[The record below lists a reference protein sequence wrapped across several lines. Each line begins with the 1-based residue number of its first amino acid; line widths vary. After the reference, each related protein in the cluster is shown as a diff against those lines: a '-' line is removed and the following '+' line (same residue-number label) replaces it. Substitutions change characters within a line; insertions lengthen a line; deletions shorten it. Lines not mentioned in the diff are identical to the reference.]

1 MEDHAAGSGSRG
13 PSDWKDRKDR
23 KDRVDRPERSERV
36 DRLPP
41 QNLEAEKGVLGSI
54 LFDNHVL
61 DDVADLLIAD
71 HFYLD
76 SHRRIY
82 QAIMKLH
89 ESGVHGFDF
98 ITIGEALDKTNELK
112 EVGGYE
118 YLNEIADS
126 VPHAAHAKY
135 YAEIVRSKSIQRRLI
150 YACTDVLR
158 SAYDDTDD
166 TQGLLD
172 KAEQGIFQI
181 LEQQEASQKIELR
194 DILLDTFDRI
204 NERLQLQGAISGI
217 SSGFRDLDSKTN
229 GFQPAEL
236 IILAARPSMGKTAF
250 VLNLAE
256 AAADRSQ
263 AGVVIFSLEQS
274 KLELAERF
282 LCIRGRMD
290 MHKLRKGEL
299 TEDERD
305 LLLRVSSELSEMPVF
320 IDDQPGRSM
329 SQIGA
334 ICRRLKRRH
343 NLRMVIIDY
352 LQLIE
357 PEDKRAPREQ
367 QIAMITRR
375 LKFLAK
381 ELQTPVI
388 ALAQLNRGVELRED
402 KRPKL
407 ADLRESGAIEQ
418 DADIVMFLH
427 RPEMYDPEDRP
438 GEAEIIVAKHRNGPT
453 GMIRLGFKKQFM
465 QFEDFVPL
473 DVPEGGYFGDAGGGF

>member
-1 MEDHAAGSGSRG
+1 MATASGSGSLERIDK
-13 PSDWKDRKDR
+13 PDRRQRNELRADH
-23 KDRVDRPERSERV
+23 
-36 DRLPP
+36 LPP
-41 QNLEAEKGVLGSI
+41 QNLEAEKGLIGSI
-54 LFDNHVL
+54 LFDNHVI
-61 DDVADLLIAD
+61 DDVADRLRPD

-76 SHRRIY
+76 SHKRIY
-82 QAIMKLH
+82 QAILRLH
-89 ESGVHGFDF
+89 ESGVHGFDAV
-98 ITIGEALDKTNELK
+98 TVGEALDQGGELK
-112 EVGGYE
+112 AIGGYE
-118 YLNEIADS
+118 YLQEVIEA

-135 YAEIVRSKSIQRRLI
+135 YSDIIRSKAVQRRLI
-150 YACTDVLR
+150 YTCTDILK
-158 SAYDDTDD
+158 SAYDDAND
-166 TQGLLD
+166 TQDLLD
-172 KAEQGIFQI
+172 QAEQGIFQI
-181 LEQQEASQKIELR
+181 LEQQEDAQRLELK

-204 NERLQLQGAISGI
+204 NERLQLQGAISGL
-217 SSGFRDLDSKTN
+217 SSGFRDLDAKTN
-229 GFQPAEL
+229 GFQPSEL

-256 AAADRSQ
+256 AAADRCQ

-299 TEDERD
+299 NEDERD

-329 SQIGA
+329 SQIAA
-334 ICRRLKRRH
+334 ICRRLKRKSNVR
-343 NLRMVIIDY
+343 LVVIDY

-367 QIAMITRR
+367 QIAQITRR

-381 ELQTPVI
+381 ELQIPVI

-438 GEAEIIVAKHRNGPT
+438 GEAEVIVAKHRNGPT
-453 GMIRLGFKKQFM
+453 GLIRLGFKKQFM

-473 DVPEGGYFGDAGGGF
+473 DVPEGGYFGDGGGF

>member
-1 MEDHAAGSGSRG
+1 MAGFDFEGNR
-13 PSDWKDRKDR
+13 DKTFRRDKA
-23 KDRVDRPERSERV
+23 DRPERRERSEGAARF

-54 LFDNHVL
+54 FFDNHVL
-61 DDVADLLIAD
+61 DEVADMLVAD

-76 SHRRIY
+76 AHRRIY
-82 QAIMKLH
+82 QAIMRLH
-89 ESGVHGFDF
+89 ESGIHGFDAV
-98 ITIGEALDKTNELK
+98 TVAESLQRTNELS
-112 EVGGYE
+112 EIGGGE
-118 YLNEIADS
+118 YIEEIISS
-126 VPHAAHAKY
+126 VPHSAHCKY
-135 YAEIVRSKSIQRRLI
+135 YAEIVRSKAIQRRLI
-150 YACTDVLR
+150 YTCTDILR
-158 SAYDDTDD
+158 DAYDETKD
-166 TQGLLD
+166 TQDLLD
-172 KAEQGIFQI
+172 TAEQGIFQI
-181 LEQQEASQKIELR
+181 LEQQEAAQRIELK

-204 NERLQLQGAISGI
+204 NDRLQLQGAISGLTT
-217 SSGFRDLDSKTN
+217 GFRDLDAKIN

-256 AAADRSQ
+256 AAADRAQ

-274 KLELAERF
+274 NLELAERF

-290 MHKLRKGEL
+290 LHKLRKGEL

-305 LLLRVSSELSEMPVF
+305 QLLRVSSELSDMPVY

-334 ICRRLKRRH
+334 ICRRLKRK
-343 NLRMVIIDY
+343 NDLRMIIIDY
-352 LQLIE
+352 LQLVE

-367 QIAMITRR
+367 QIAGITRR

-381 ELQTPVI
+381 ELKIPVI

-438 GEAEIIVAKHRNGPT
+438 GEAEVIIAKHRSGPT
-453 GMIRLGFKKQFM
+453 GLIKLNFSKQHM
-465 QFEDFVPL
+465 QFQDYVPL
-473 DVPEGGYFGDAGGGF
+473 DVPEGGYFGDSGGF

>member
-1 MEDHAAGSGSRG
+1 MDERTAGSGERS
-13 PSDWKDRKDR
+13 SFDRKDR
-23 KDRVDRPERSERV
+23 FDRPPRPERG

-54 LFDNHVL
+54 LLENHVL
-61 DDVADLLIAD
+61 DDVADQLFPD

-76 SHRRIY
+76 SHKRIY
-82 QAIMKLH
+82 AAIQRLH
-89 ESGVHGFDF
+89 ESGTHGFDPV
-98 ITIGEALDKTNELK
+98 TVAEALDKTNELK

-118 YLNEIADS
+118 YLHEILES

-135 YAEIVRSKSIQRRLI
+135 YAEIVRGKAIQRRLI
-150 YACTDVLR
+150 YSCTDILK
-158 SAYDDTDD
+158 SAYDDTHSTED
-166 TQGLLD
+166 LLD
-172 KAEQGIFQI
+172 QAEQSIFQI
-181 LEQQEASQKIELR
+181 LEQQEATQKIELK
-194 DILLDTFDRI
+194 DILLDAFDRI
-204 NERLQLQGAISGI
+204 DERSKLQGAISGL

-229 GFQPAEL
+229 GFQSSEL

-250 VLNLAE
+250 VLNMAE
-256 AAADRSQ
+256 AAADRCQ

-282 LCIRGRMD
+282 LCLRARMD

-299 TEDERD
+299 SEDERD
-305 LLLRVSSELSEMPVF
+305 LLLRVSSELSEMPVY

-329 SQIGA
+329 SQIA
-334 ICRRLKRRH
+334 SISRRLKRKNNIR
-343 NLRMVIIDY
+343 LVVIDY

-367 QIAMITRR
+367 QIAAITRR

-381 ELQTPVI
+381 ELQLPVI

-402 KRPKL
+402 KRPRL

-438 GEAEIIVAKHRNGPT
+438 GEAEVIVAKHRNGPT
-453 GMIRLGFKKQFM
+453 GMIRLGFKKQCM
-465 QFEDFVPL
+465 QFEDFVAL
-473 DVPEGGYFGDAGGGF
+473 EEPEGGYFGNSSHGGDGF

>member
-1 MEDHAAGSGSRG
+1 MPGAGSEGV
-13 PSDWKDRKDR
+13 SDRR
-23 KDRVDRPERSERV
+23 SRVDRPERTDRV

-54 LFDNHVL
+54 FFDNHVV
-61 DDVADLLIAD
+61 DDVGDLLLAD

-76 SHRRIY
+76 AHRRIY
-82 QAIMKLH
+82 AAIQRLH
-89 ESGVHGFDF
+89 DAGVHGFDA
-98 ITIGEALDKTNELK
+98 ITVSEALDKSNELA
-112 EVGGYE
+112 EIGGHD
-118 YLNEIADS
+118 YLAEICES

-135 YAEIVRSKSIQRRLI
+135 YANIVRSKAIQRRLI
-150 YACTDVLR
+150 YTCTDILR

-166 TQGLLD
+166 TQDLLD
-172 KAEQGIFQI
+172 QAEQGIFQI

-204 NERLQLQGAISGI
+204 NERLQLQGAISGLT
-217 SSGFRDLDSKTN
+217 SGFRDLDAKTN
-229 GFQPAEL
+229 GFQPSEL
-236 IILAARPSMGKTAF
+236 VILAARPSMGKTAF

-256 AAADRSQ
+256 AAADRCQ

-274 KLELAERF
+274 KHELAERF

-290 MHKLRKGEL
+290 MHKLRKGDL

-305 LLLRVSSELSEMPVF
+305 LLLRVSSELSEMPVY

-329 SQIGA
+329 SQIAA
-334 ICRRLKRRH
+334 ICRRLKRKQNIR
-343 NLRMVIIDY
+343 LVIIDY

-367 QIAMITRR
+367 QIAQITRR

-381 ELQTPVI
+381 ELQVPVM

-438 GEAEIIVAKHRNGPT
+438 GEAEVIVAKHRNGPT
-453 GMIRLGFKKQFM
+453 GIIRLGFKKQFM

-473 DVPEGGYFGDAGGGF
+473 DVPEGGYFGEGGGGF

>member
-1 MEDHAAGSGSRG
+1 MPGDGARSFS
-13 PSDWKDRKDR
+13 DRKG
-23 KDRVDRPERSERV
+23 RVDRSERTDRV

-54 LFDNHVL
+54 FYDNHVI
-61 DDVADLLIAD
+61 DDVGDLLIAE
-71 HFYLD
+71 HFYLQ
-76 SHRRIY
+76 SHQRIY
-82 QAIMKLH
+82 AAIQRLH
-89 ESGVHGFDF
+89 DSGVHGFDA
-98 ITIGEALDKTNELK
+98 ITVGEALDKSNELA
-112 EVGGYE
+112 EVGGYD
-118 YLNEIADS
+118 YLTEIIES

-135 YAEIVRSKSIQRRLI
+135 YATTVRDKAIQRRLI
-150 YACTDVLR
+150 YTCTDILR
-158 SAYDDTDD
+158 SAYDDTQD
-166 TQGLLD
+166 TQDLLD
-172 KAEQGIFQI
+172 QAEQGVFQI

-204 NERLQLQGAISGI
+204 NERLQLQGAISGLT
-217 SSGFRDLDSKTN
+217 SGFRDLDSKTN
-229 GFQPAEL
+229 GFQPSEL
-236 IILAARPSMGKTAF
+236 VILAARPSMGKTAF
-250 VLNLAE
+250 VLNIAE
-256 AAADRSQ
+256 AAADRCQ

-274 KLELAERF
+274 KHELAERF

-290 MHKLRKGEL
+290 MHKLRKGDL
-299 TEDERD
+299 SEDERD
-305 LLLRVSSELSEMPVF
+305 LLLRVSSELSELPVF
-320 IDDQPGRSM
+320 VDDQPGRSM
-329 SQIGA
+329 SQIAA
-334 ICRRLKRRH
+334 ICRRLKRKQNIR
-343 NLRMVIIDY
+343 LVIIDY

-367 QIAMITRR
+367 QIAQITRR

-381 ELQTPVI
+381 ELQVPVM

-438 GEAEIIVAKHRNGPT
+438 GEAEVIVAKHRNGPT
-453 GMIRLGFKKQFM
+453 GIIRLGFKKQFM

-473 DVPEGGYFGDAGGGF
+473 DVPEGGYFGGGDGF